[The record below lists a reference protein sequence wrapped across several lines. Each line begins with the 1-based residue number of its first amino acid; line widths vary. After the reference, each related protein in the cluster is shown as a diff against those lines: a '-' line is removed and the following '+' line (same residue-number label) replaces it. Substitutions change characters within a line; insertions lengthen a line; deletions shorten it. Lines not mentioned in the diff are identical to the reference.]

1 VRSCVIVV
9 GDEGLKGLGALG
21 VGEVG
26 PPIGPL
32 SLEGLDEGLGFAVRL
47 GTEGP
52 GLLQLDTVMVG
63 DLDEDA

>member
-1 VRSCVIVV
+1 MRSFVIVV

-21 VGEVG
+21 VGEVA

-32 SLEGLDEGLGFAVRL
+32 SLECLDEGLGFAVGL
-47 GTEGP
+47 GREGP
-52 GLLQLDTVMVG
+52 GLRQLDAVMVG